1 MKELSTQTDL
11 VVIGGGLAGLTA
23 AMTAAEHGLDVVLLE
38 KLDQTGGSS
47 ALSGG
52 CLAFAG
58 TDLQISHGIEDSS
71 EKLEKDL
78 LEVGKHEN
86 DPDLVRTYA
95 QNQLVTYEWLKAK
108 GVSFG
113 DTIEASSG
121 QSAPRSHN
129 VDPADMIRVLTK
141 AAQKMTNIDIR
152 YNCAAHRLLTEN
164 DQVCGVSYQDPDALK
179 TLHARCGVIL
189 AAGGFSRNPEM
200 VHRFAPQYDEAVFI
214 GGDGN
219 VGDGIRM
226 ACKLGADL
234 VDMAYIKGTF
244 GKHPTDE
251 ANHHSLLVVYKGAIA
266 INQDGKR
273 FVNES
278 ISYKLLGDACIQQPF
293 GSAFQIFDHSIL
305 KSGDDSFRIL
315 DFERRY
321 ELGLM
326 YEAPTLAEL
335 AEQIEVPADV
345 LEQTVARY
353 NEYVDQQSDPDFG
366 RTSLVQGHGKM
377 VRIQNGPFYAYPST
391 VAVFGTYC
399 GLRASSKMQ
408 VIDVFGDV
416 IPGLYAAGEV
426 VGGLHGAAYMTG
438 SALGKA
444 AIFGR
449 VAALECAER
458 KTQAVK
464 A

>member
-1 MKELSTQTDL
+1 MTDQSTQTDL
-11 VVIGGGLAGLTA
+11 VIIGGGLAGLTA
-23 AMTAAEHGLDVVLLE
+23 AMTAAERGLEVVLLE

-58 TDLQISHGIEDSS
+58 TDLQKSLGIEDSA
-71 EKLEKDL
+71 ENLEHDL

-86 DPDLVRTYA
+86 DPELVRTYA
-95 QNQLVTYEWLKAK
+95 KNQLATYEWLKSK
-108 GVSFG
+108 GVIFG

-141 AAQKMTNIDIR
+141 AAQQLPNIEIR
-152 YNCAAHRLLTEN
+152 YNSAASRLLTEN
-164 DQVCGVSYQDPDALK
+164 GKVCGVSYQNAQG
-179 TLHARCGVIL
+179 AREIHSRYGVIL
-189 AAGGFSRNPEM
+189 AAGGFSRNPAM

-219 VGDGIRM
+219 VGDGLRM
-226 ACKLGADL
+226 GCKLGADL

-244 GKHPTDE
+244 GKHPTDD

-326 YEAPTLAEL
+326 YEAPSLKEL

-345 LEQTVARY
+345 LEQTVQRY
-353 NEYVDQQSDPDFG
+353 NAFVEQGQDPDFG
-366 RTSLVQGHGKM
+366 RTSLVQGHGEM
-377 VRIQNGPFYAYPST
+377 VKIEKGPYYAYPST

-399 GLRASSKMQ
+399 GLRTNGRMQ
-408 VIDVFGDV
+408 VVDVFDQV
-416 IPGLYAAGEV
+416 IPGLYAVGEV

-449 VAALECAER
+449 VAALECSENKA
-458 KTQAVK
+458 QAINT
-464 A
+464 